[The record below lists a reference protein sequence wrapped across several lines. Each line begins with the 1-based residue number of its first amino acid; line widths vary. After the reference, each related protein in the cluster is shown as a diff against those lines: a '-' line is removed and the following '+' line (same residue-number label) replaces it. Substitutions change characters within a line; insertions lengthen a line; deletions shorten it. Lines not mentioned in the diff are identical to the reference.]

1 MSGLNIGMIF
11 GAQYYRPPFPY
22 RDCWRRDM
30 KNMKELGF
38 NTVKLWAV
46 WNWIEREP
54 GVFTFGD
61 LDELLDLADK
71 RPADIILLDCE
82 LPGLYIDELIAG
94 LHALEPSPI
103 VIVMSSELENG
114 RKLLKAGADAF
125 VSKADQPE
133 WLLDTLHMY
142 GNRIKK

>member
-1 MSGLNIGMIF
+1 MRIILADHHEQPRWALKTLLREQPGFTLIGEAAN
-11 GAQYYRPPFPY
+11 G
-22 RDCWRRDM
+22 
-30 KNMKELGF
+30 
-38 NTVKLWAV
+38 
-46 WNWIEREP
+46 
-54 GVFTFGD
+54 
-61 LDELLDLADK
+61 DELLDLADK